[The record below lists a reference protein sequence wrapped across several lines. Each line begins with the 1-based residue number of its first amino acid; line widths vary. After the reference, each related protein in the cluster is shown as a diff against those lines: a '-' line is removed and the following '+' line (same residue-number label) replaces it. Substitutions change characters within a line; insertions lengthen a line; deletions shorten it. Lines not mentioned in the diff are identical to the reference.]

1 MLGYES
7 KQKEFKKC
15 QDRSHRNRLGVGRY
29 VCLTLSGLSLKRWGV
44 LTGYAES
51 CALDPLRITKYLKD
65 QKMTTGIENLKSE
78 QKRKGR
84 GLGKKPALF
93 CTSLRLPKDVMD
105 YFNTN
110 FAYTKQAKMREI
122 LTEYVNNQTGNK
134 S

>member
-1 MLGYES
+1 
-7 KQKEFKKC
+7 
-15 QDRSHRNRLGVGRY
+15 
-29 VCLTLSGLSLKRWGV
+29 
-44 LTGYAES
+44 
-51 CALDPLRITKYLKD
+51 
-65 QKMTTGIENLKSE
+65 MTTGLEFLKPE
-78 QKRKGR
+78 QQKKGR

-93 CTSLRLPKDVMD
+93 CTSLRLTKDVMD